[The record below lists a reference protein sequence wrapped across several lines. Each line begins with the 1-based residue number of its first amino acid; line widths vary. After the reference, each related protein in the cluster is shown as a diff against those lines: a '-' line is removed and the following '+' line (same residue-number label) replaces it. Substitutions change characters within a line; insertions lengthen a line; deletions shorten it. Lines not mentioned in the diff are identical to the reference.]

1 MLLTVSEK
9 DAVNARVAHS
19 LNSSLRFLVTI
30 TAHVALLAR
39 GGATA
44 RRLMKL
50 AWSVII
56 GLAIV
61 DLVWLAMTDLQL
73 APSSWIAIVRVI
85 SFSLFAVLLC
95 ELISQRLQ
103 GKSDPIGRLLK
114 LVADYLGTVTVAMV
128 AFALLA
134 AVVIIFCCLAA
145 NASLPLQDLRLAA
158 LDASLGFDWKSFVAS
173 ANSNNLISRA
183 LLRAYQNTGHVLLF
197 TMLWL
202 CLSNRLE
209 RLAEFMALLCLT
221 SIGIAAGMLIL
232 PGAGAYALHQPALN
246 TFSNF
251 GADAGTWWYQLL
263 MQFRSAQPPLI
274 DFDTPNINCL
284 VTFPSGHTILG
295 LITTYALRDRLYTFL
310 PALLLNGVMIIS
322 TLPVGGHYL
331 ADLIGSGAV
340 SAVSIAFIHSMKRV
354 HSRTSRSG
362 DNALAGA
369 I

>member
-1 MLLTVSEK
+1 MLLNVSEA
-9 DAVNARVAHS
+9 DAVNARGAHN

-44 RRLMKL
+44 SRLMKL

-61 DLVWLAMTDLQL
+61 DLVWIAMTDLRL

-85 SFSLFAVLLC
+85 SFSLFAALLC

-103 GKSDPIGRLLK
+103 GKNDPIGRLLK

-145 NASLPLQDLRLAA
+145 GAALPLQDLRLAA
-158 LDASLGFDWKSFVAS
+158 LDASLGLDWKSFVAL
-173 ANSNNLISRA
+173 ANSNDLISRI
-183 LLRAYQNTGHVLLF
+183 LLVAYQNTGGVVF
-197 TMLWL
+197 ATMLWL
-202 CLSNRLE
+202 CLSKRLE
-209 RLAEFMALLCLT
+209 RLAEFLTMLCLT
-221 SIGIAAGMLIL
+221 AIGTAAGMLIL
-232 PGAGAYALHQPALN
+232 PAAGAYSLHQPALDA
-246 TFSNF
+246 FGNF
-251 GADAGTWWYQLL
+251 GTDAGMWHHKLL
-263 MQFRSAQPPLI
+263 MQFRSAHPPLI

-295 LITTYALRDRLYTFL
+295 LVTTYALRDRLYTFL
-310 PALLLNGVMIIS
+310 PALLINGVMIIS

-331 ADLIGSGAV
+331 VDLIASGAV
-340 SAVSIAFIHSMKRV
+340 TASSITFIRSMKRV
-354 HSRTSRSG
+354 RSRTSRSD
-362 DNALAGA
+362 DNVLAGA
-369 I
+369 T

>member
-1 MLLTVSEK
+1 LLLDVSEIN
-9 DAVNARVAHS
+9 AVNACS
-19 LNSSLRFLVTI
+19 TPTLNSSLRFLITI
-30 TAHVALLAR
+30 TGQVALLAR

-44 RRLMKL
+44 SGLMKL

-56 GLAIV
+56 GMAIV
-61 DLVWLAMTDLQL
+61 DLVWIAMTDLQL
-73 APSSWIAIVRVI
+73 APSSSTAIVRMI
-85 SFSLFAVLLC
+85 SFSLFAALLC

-103 GKSDPIGRLLK
+103 GKIDPIGRLLK
-114 LVADYLGTVTVAMV
+114 LIADCLGTVTVAMV

-145 NASLPLQDLRLAA
+145 SAALPLQDLRLAA
-158 LDASLGFDWKSFVAS
+158 LDASLGFDWKSFVAW
-173 ANSNNLISRA
+173 ANSNDLISRA

-221 SIGIAAGMLIL
+221 SISIAAGMLIL
-232 PGAGAYALHQPALN
+232 PGAGAYALHQPALE
-246 TFSNF
+246 TFGNF

-274 DFDTPNINCL
+274 DFNTPNINCL

-295 LITTYALRDRLYTFL
+295 VVTTYALRDRLYTFV
-310 PALLLNGVMIIS
+310 PALLINGVMIIS

-331 ADLIGSGAV
+331 ADLIASGVVTAL
-340 SAVSIAFIHSMKRV
+340 SIAFVRSMKRV
-354 HSRTSRSG
+354 HSRTSQSG
-362 DNALAGA
+362 GNTLAGA